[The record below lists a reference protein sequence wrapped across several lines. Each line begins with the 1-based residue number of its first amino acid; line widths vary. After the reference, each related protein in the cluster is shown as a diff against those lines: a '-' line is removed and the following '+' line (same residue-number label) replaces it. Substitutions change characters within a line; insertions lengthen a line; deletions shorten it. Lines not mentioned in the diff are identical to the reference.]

1 MWLLC
6 NNYNNNNRQIVIKTQ
21 LKKAILTKTISNY
34 IGTDMLA
41 INV

>member
-1 MWLLC
+1 M
-6 NNYNNNNRQIVIKTQ
+6 QIVIKTQ

-41 INV
+41 INVQKVIIQAK